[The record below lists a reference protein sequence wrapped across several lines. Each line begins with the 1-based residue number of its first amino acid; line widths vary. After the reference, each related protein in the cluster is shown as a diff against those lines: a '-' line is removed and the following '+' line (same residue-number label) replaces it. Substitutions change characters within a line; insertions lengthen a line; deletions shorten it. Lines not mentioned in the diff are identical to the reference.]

1 MKLFI
6 CVHIFCFEEVGIAS
20 WYGPN
25 FHGKLTANGER
36 FNTYDYTAAHKTL
49 PFNSVVKVIS
59 LENDKEV
66 IVRINDRGPFVKGRI
81 IDLSKTAA
89 NELDMMK
96 KGTMSV
102 KIILIEKGEG
112 KYHRY
117 SPQKYSIQIA
127 SFSNR
132 ENANN
137 MVSKLKSFGV
147 HPKLTIVDLDKTYY
161 RVVIDNINYSESQL
175 LRVKLY
181 NAGIKNFI
189 IKKDLLF

>member
-6 CVHIFCFEEVGIAS
+6 CVHIFCFEEIGVAS

-49 PFNSVVKVIS
+49 PFNSIVKVIS
-59 LENDKEV
+59 LENNKEV
-66 IVRINDRGPFVKGRI
+66 IVRINDRGPFAKGRI

-96 KGTMSV
+96 KGTMNV
-102 KIILIEKGEG
+102 KIVLVEKGEG

-117 SPQKYSIQIA
+117 SPHKYSIQIA

-137 MVSKLKSFGV
+137 MVEKLKSFGI
-147 HPKLTIVDLDKTYY
+147 HPRLTIVNLDKTYY
-161 RVVIDNINYSESQL
+161 RLVIDNINYSESQL
-175 LRVKLY
+175 LRVKLH

-189 IKKDLLF
+189 IKKI